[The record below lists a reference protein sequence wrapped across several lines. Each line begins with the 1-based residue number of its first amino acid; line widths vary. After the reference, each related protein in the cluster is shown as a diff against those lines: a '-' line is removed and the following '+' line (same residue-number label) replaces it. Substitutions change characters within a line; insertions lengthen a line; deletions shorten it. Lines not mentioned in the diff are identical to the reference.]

1 MEKINY
7 DNFNDLQ
14 SKEINNFN
22 NKYKNILKDMGYDS
36 IENLLFHTI
45 DILSKYS
52 SEFKYI
58 NLKFNKYGKE
68 VYEDF
73 LKNLYLMIMAF
84 KMERNRKFKD
94 YNCYNLNDKNP
105 YDIKLFL
112 KDNKN
117 ELELFRL
124 TYDLKNNK
132 EKFDLVFYDD
142 QTNFEIGKEEREL
155 AIFNRTVKSHNSRMR
170 NAYLSGFSV
179 SHNYYSIETLANL
192 LDDKYRKFYSDDD
205 KCNLLV
211 RRKQIIRDALIEL
224 DCYDTYVHDVG
235 TKFEHEKTL
244 IKSYPWLNVYS
255 KTK

>member
-73 LKNLYLMIMAF
+73 LKNLYLMLMAF

-94 YNCYNLNDKNP
+94 YNCYNLDDDNP
-105 YDIKLFL
+105 YNMKLFL

-142 QTNFEIGKEEREL
+142 QTNFEIKNEEREF
-155 AIFNRTVKSHNSRMR
+155 ANFSKYIKSHKPLMR
-170 NAYLSGFSV
+170 NVYLSNFYFIGP
-179 SHNYYSIETLANL
+179 AADL
-192 LDDKYRKFYSDDD
+192 LDDKYREFYSDND
-205 KCNLLV
+205 KSNLLV

-224 DCYDTYVHDVG
+224 DCYDTYVFDDNVL
-235 TKFEHEKTL
+235 KNEETL